1 MTNFVDLVLA
11 SPLTHCKWRPKS
23 DCTGRFPTTF
33 TFIDLLDHN
42 RVYEGVVSLHLVWI
56 VPQGETILHV
66 SLNREKLLIHF
77 FHPAILNSIFY
88 MHAKSRDHS
97 TRGSSCVHMLG
108 VSNTLWY
115 DGIIYIQDLSKLSF
129 FLHLFSLLEKS
140 DITIW
145 FYVKFWSIQKK
156 KIKNALFVTI
166 LQRLFQKLPQ
176 KSNFLKHLS
185 FQ

>member
-1 MTNFVDLVLA
+1 M
-11 SPLTHCKWRPKS
+11 
-23 DCTGRFPTTF
+23 
-33 TFIDLLDHN
+33 
-42 RVYEGVVSLHLVWI
+42 
-56 VPQGETILHV
+56 HV

-108 VSNTLWY
+108 VSNTLRY
-115 DGIIYIQDLSKLSF
+115 DGIIYIQDLSKLSKPARCHHPYDEVRYERREGPWQF
-129 FLHLFSLLEKS
+129 EVGNFHFSYTYSRCSRNLTSQSDSTSNFDLF
-140 DITIW
+140 
-145 FYVKFWSIQKK
+145 KK
-156 KIKNALFVTI
+156 RKIKNALFVTI

>member
-11 SPLTHCKWRPKS
+11 SPLKPCKWTPKS
-23 DCTGRFPTTF
+23 DCAGRFPTTF

-66 SLNREKLLIHF
+66 SLKREKLLIHF

-115 DGIIYIQDLSKLSF
+115 AGVIYIQDLPKLSF
-129 FLHLFSLLEKS
+129 FLHSFSLLEKS
-140 DITIW
+140 DVTIW
-145 FYVKFWSIQKK
+145 FYTKFWSIQKK
-156 KIKNALFVTI
+156 WSKTHYSSQFCKDFFKNCPKNPMF
-166 LQRLFQKLPQ
+166 
-176 KSNFLKHLS
+176 
-185 FQ
+185 